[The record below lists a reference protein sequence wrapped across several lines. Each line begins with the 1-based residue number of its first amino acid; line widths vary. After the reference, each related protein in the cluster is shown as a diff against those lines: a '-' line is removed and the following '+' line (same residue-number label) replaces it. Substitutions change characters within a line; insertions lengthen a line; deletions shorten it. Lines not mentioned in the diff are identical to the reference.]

1 MTTKSA
7 PRRKTMLI
15 IMDGVGVNPS
25 KKNNAVHEAATPNL
39 DEYFGKY
46 PHTTLEA
53 SGKAVGLPDGQ
64 MGNSEVG
71 HLTIGCGIILKQNLV
86 RVDDAIE
93 DGSLAKNQ
101 VLLDTITTAKV
112 NNRPLHLIGL
122 VSDGGVHSHVNHLC
136 ALIKICHENQVK
148 PVIHAI
154 TDGRDTSP
162 KSAKKYIQPM
172 LDALEEFGGSVATVS
187 GRYYAMDRDNRW
199 DRTQIAWEAMVNGK
213 GESASDV
220 LQAIDDA
227 YANGENDEFV
237 IPRVMPNAE
246 KIEANDAV
254 LFFNFRNDRPRQ
266 MTDALSMADFDGF
279 DRGDYAPVVV
289 TTMTE
294 YEKKFNAPV
303 IFPPERPLTN
313 LADTISQAGLKQLH
327 CSETEKYAHVT
338 FFLNGGKEQPYEGED
353 RILIESPKVNTY
365 DECPEMSAKEV
376 ADEIIKAAEAGEHD
390 FIVVNFANGD
400 MVGHTAMPEPII
412 RAVEALDREVGRVL
426 DAAVANDYSVI
437 VTADHGNCDEYVDPY
452 SGEPNTQHTVYPV
465 PCLVIDKSFWKLS
478 TGAGLS
484 NIAPTVM
491 QLMGIEQPKEIMSK
505 SILLEEM
512 TEDSKPAAY

>member
-7 PRRKTMLI
+7 PRRKTMLV
-15 IMDGVGVNPS
+15 IMDGFGVNPS
-25 KKNNAVHEAATPNL
+25 KKNNAVYEANTPNL

-53 SGKAVGLPDGQ
+53 SGNAVGLPDGQ

-71 HLTIGCGIILKQNLV
+71 HLTIGCGIIIKQNLV

-93 DGSLAKNQ
+93 DGSLAQNPT
-101 VLLDTITTAKV
+101 LLETIASAKAR
-112 NNRPLHLIGL
+112 NRPLHLIGL
-122 VSDGGVHSHVNHLC
+122 VSDGGVHSHVSHLC
-136 ALIKICHENQVK
+136 ALIKICNDNQVK

-162 KSAKKYIQPM
+162 KSAKKYLQQM
-172 LDALEEFGGSVATVS
+172 VDTLEEFGGSVATVS

-246 KIEANDAV
+246 KIEADDAV

-266 MTDALSMADFDGF
+266 MTAALSMTDFDGF
-279 DRGDYAPVVV
+279 DRGDYSPVVV

-303 IFPPERPLTN
+303 IFPPERPATN

-376 ADEIIKAAEAGEHD
+376 ADEIIKAANAGEHD

-400 MVGHTAMPEPII
+400 MVGHTAIPEPII

-437 VTADHGNCDEYVDPY
+437 VTADHGNCDEYIDPY

>member
-1 MTTKSA
+1 
-7 PRRKTMLI
+7 
-15 IMDGVGVNPS
+15 
-25 KKNNAVHEAATPNL
+25 
-39 DEYFGKY
+39 
-46 PHTTLEA
+46 
-53 SGKAVGLPDGQ
+53 
-64 MGNSEVG
+64 
-71 HLTIGCGIILKQNLV
+71 
-86 RVDDAIE
+86 VDDAIE
-93 DGSLAKNQ
+93 DGSLAQNPT
-101 VLLDTITTAKV
+101 LLETIASAKAR
-112 NNRPLHLIGL
+112 NRPLHLIGL
-122 VSDGGVHSHVNHLC
+122 VSDGGVHSHVSHLC
-136 ALIKICHENQVK
+136 ALIKICNDNQVK

-162 KSAKKYIQPM
+162 KSAKKYLQQM
-172 LDALEEFGGSVATVS
+172 VDALEEFGGSVATVS

-246 KIEANDAV
+246 KIEADDAV

-266 MTDALSMADFDGF
+266 MTAALSMPDFDGF
-279 DRGDYAPVVV
+279 DRGDYSPVVV

-303 IFPPERPLTN
+303 IFPPERPATN

-376 ADEIIKAAEAGEHD
+376 ADEIIKAANAGEHD

-400 MVGHTAMPEPII
+400 MVGHTAIPEPII

-437 VTADHGNCDEYVDPY
+437 VTADHGNCDEYIDPY